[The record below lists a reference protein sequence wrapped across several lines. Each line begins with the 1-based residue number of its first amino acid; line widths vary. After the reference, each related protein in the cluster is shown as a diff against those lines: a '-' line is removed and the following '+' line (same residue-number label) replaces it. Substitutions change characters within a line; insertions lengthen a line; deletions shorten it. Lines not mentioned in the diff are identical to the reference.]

1 MILDA
6 KRIAAALTLALIAG
20 GSWWLT
26 RTVSVSEIVPDG
38 KTRHDPDYT
47 IEKFTMTTMNEQGRK
62 RYSLAARQLLH
73 YADDGSSD
81 LDHPYLI
88 QYKEGSAAPVHTRA
102 DKGWIPKDG
111 SQILM
116 SGNVLAARG
125 RDPLQSG
132 GEIRTDSMKIMLDK

>member
-26 RTVSVSEIVPDG
+26 RTVSVPEASPDA

-47 IEKFTMTTMNEQGRK
+47 IETFTMTTMSEQGRR
-62 RYSLAARQLLH
+62 RYSLAARKLIH
-73 YADDGSSD
+73 FADDGSSD

-88 QYKEGSAAPVHTRA
+88 QYKEGSTAPVHTRA

-111 SQILM
+111 NQILM
-116 SGNVLAARG
+116 NGNVLAARG

>member
-26 RTVSVSEIVPDG
+26 RTVSVSETMSEG
-38 KTRHDPDYT
+38 KTRHDPDYS
-47 IEKFTMTTMNEQGRK
+47 IEKFTMITMNEQGQK
-62 RYSLAARQLLH
+62 RYSLAARQLTH

-88 QYKEGSAAPVHTRA
+88 QYREGSAAPMHTRA
-102 DKGWIPKDG
+102 DKGWIPKDRN
-111 SQILM
+111 QILM
-116 SGNVLAARG
+116 TGNVLAARG
-125 RDPLQSG
+125 RDPLKSG
-132 GEIRTDSMKIMLDK
+132 SEIRADSMKILLDK

>member
-1 MILDA
+1 MLLDA
-6 KRIAAALTLALIAG
+6 KRITAVLALALIAG

-26 RTVSVSEIVPDG
+26 RTISVSEIAPNG
-38 KTRHDPDYT
+38 NTRHDPDYT
-47 IEKFTMTTMNEQGRK
+47 IEKFTTTTMNEQGRK
-62 RYSLAARQLLH
+62 RYLLSARQLIH

-88 QYKEGSAAPVHTRA
+88 QYREDSAAPVHTRA

-116 SGNVLAARG
+116 NGNVLASRG

-132 GEIRTDSMKIMLDK
+132 GEVRTDSMKIMLDK

>member
-26 RTVSVSEIVPDG
+26 RTVSVPEVAPDG

-47 IEKFTMTTMNEQGRK
+47 IETFTMTTMNEQGRK
-62 RYSLAARQLLH
+62 RYSLAARKLIH

-88 QYKEGSAAPVHTRA
+88 QFREGSTAPVHTRA

-111 SQILM
+111 NQILM
-116 SGNVLAARG
+116 NGNVLAARG
-125 RDPLQSG
+125 RAALQSG
-132 GEIRTDSMKIMLDK
+132 GEVRTDSMKIMLDK

>member
-88 QYKEGSAAPVHTRA
+88 QYREGNAAPVHTRA

>member
-6 KRIAAALTLALIAG
+6 KRIAVALTLALIAG

-26 RTVSVSEIVPDG
+26 RTASISEIVPDG

-47 IEKFTMTTMNEQGRK
+47 IEKFTMTTMNEQGQK
-62 RYSLAARQLLH
+62 RYSLAARQLTH

-81 LDHPYLI
+81 LDHPYLV
-88 QYKEGSAAPVHTRA
+88 QYREGSAAPVHTRA

-111 SQILM
+111 NQILM
-116 SGNVLAARG
+116 TGNVLAARG

-132 GEIRTDSMKIMLDK
+132 GEIRTDSMKIMLDR

>member
-26 RTVSVSEIVPDG
+26 RTVSAPEIVTDG
-38 KTRHDPDYT
+38 KSRHDPDYT
-47 IEKFTMTTMNEQGRK
+47 IERFTTTAMNEQGRK
-62 RYSLAARQLLH
+62 RYSLAARQLIH

-111 SQILM
+111 NQILM
-116 SGNVLAARG
+116 KGNVLAARG

-132 GEIRTDSMKIMLDK
+132 GEVRTDSMKIMLDK

>member
-6 KRIAAALTLALIAG
+6 KRIAVALTLALIAG

-38 KTRHDPDYT
+38 KIRHDPDYT

-62 RYSLAARQLLH
+62 RYSLSARQLIH

-88 QYKEGSAAPVHTRA
+88 QYREGSAAPVHTRA

-116 SGNVLAARG
+116 NGNVLAARG

-132 GEIRTDSMKIMLDK
+132 GEVRTDSMKIMLDK

>member
-1 MILDA
+1 MLLDA
-6 KRIAAALTLALIAG
+6 KRITVVLVLALIAG

-26 RTVSVSEIVPDG
+26 HTISVSEIAPDG
-38 KTRHDPDYT
+38 KIHHDPDYI
-47 IEKFTMTTMNEQGRK
+47 IEKFTTTTMNELGRK
-62 RYSLAARQLLH
+62 RYSLSAKQLIH

-88 QYKEGSAAPVHTRA
+88 QYREDNTAPVHTRA

-116 SGNVLAARG
+116 NGNVLASRG
-125 RDPLQSG
+125 HDPLQSG
-132 GEIRTDSMKIMLDK
+132 GEVRTDSMKIMLDK